1 MQASIVKPFPT
12 YTLTPAQEDAIAP
25 VQAALAKYVDESF
38 ARFVLGEWD
47 IHNQDVVGMYLQG
60 LQDNGKSTLIAFWQ
74 DVVDS
79 KTR

>member
-47 IHNQDVVGMYLQG
+47 INNPKVVDAYLQG
-60 LQDNGKSTLIAFWQ
+60 LQDNGSTTLITFWQ
-74 DVVDS
+74 EVVDS